1 MLIHTFEIVIT
12 LQFHTLISKRLQIMH
27 LLIVLSILL
36 PSVAYAYIYQQQ
48 NQTVS
53 QTILKRHQPAT
64 IATSSVAT
72 ATRLETQRA
81 IWRNPRGLEYY
92 YAIVQDG
99 TNGLRLYK
107 SSGGSTWSRV
117 STLSTDTTMSS
128 SVYPYDDGTQLI
140 VYVTY
145 SDGGAWSSNRPV
157 YYRRLLIQ
165 DNASDPIIGAE
176 QNTGKG
182 GVHAVIARD
191 RNGFIHIVMWGDGTN
206 RDRITIFG
214 TTTTNPGD
222 APSWSNTQ
230 SAISHSGSSAVDD
243 SAQIVVFDS
252 GNLLGIIANRRSA
265 RPNNIDGIDVAS
277 FNGATYTMGTD
288 TLIDTGSTSSGY
300 RPFNAV
306 VDSNGIVHLAVHNA
320 RTGSVGLRYF
330 KASASNT
337 VQSWNAAETVDST
350 APESVAMS
358 IDKTTTPNKLYLFY
372 AKGSTSLIYWR
383 NRAVNASTWSAESNF
398 DDGQGAALD
407 WIQVS
412 NVLTAGTIPVM
423 YTKQTSP
430 YTARFNA
437 FIPP

>member
-1 MLIHTFEIVIT
+1 MHNKHKGTSISARATFLVISILMLCPTAVTSLVSYTATVVIT
-12 LQFHTLISKRLQIMH
+12 PSK
-27 LLIVLSILL
+27 
-36 PSVAYAYIYQQQ
+36 PS
-48 NQTVS
+48 
-53 QTILKRHQPAT
+53 T
-64 IATSSVAT
+64 IATANVGT
-72 ATRLETQRA
+72 ATRIETQRA
-81 IWRNPRGLEYY
+81 IWKNPRGLGYY
-92 YAIVQDG
+92 YAIIQDG
-99 TNGLRLYK
+99 ANGLLLYK
-107 SSGGSTWSRV
+107 SSGGSTWSLV
-117 STLSTDTTMSS
+117 STLSTDTTMSAS
-128 SVYPYDDGTQLI
+128 AHVYDDGTRLI

-165 DNASDPIIGAE
+165 DSASDPIIGAE

-182 GVHAVIARD
+182 GVHAAIARD

-206 RDRITIFG
+206 RDRISVFG

-222 APSWSNTQ
+222 VPSWSNTQ
-230 SAISHSGSSAVDD
+230 SAISHGGSSAVDD

-265 RPNNIDGIDVAS
+265 TPNNIDGIDVTS

-288 TLIDTGSTSSGY
+288 TLIDTGSTSPSY

-337 VQSWNAAETVDST
+337 VQSWNTVETVDST

-383 NRAVNASTWSAESNF
+383 SRAVNASMWSAEGNF

-407 WIQVS
+407 WIQVTT
-412 NVLTAGTIPVM
+412 VVTDGVIPVM

-430 YTARFNA
+430 YTVRFNGFTPA
-437 FIPP
+437 